1 VKKLFAL
8 LVLVTLRAAAQ
19 VNYGELHLT
28 VTDPSGMGVQATVEL
43 TCAANG
49 YDQMLVSNASGDL
62 SVHSVPFG
70 VYQVQVTKAGFAPF
84 STAVEIRSAL
94 PVPENIQLSLA
105 SVITKVNVTAAET
118 LLDPASPSSVM
129 QIGTRQI
136 EQRLSSLPGRS
147 VQDLVNSQPGWLY
160 EGNAVLHPRGSE
172 YQTQFVIDGV
182 PLTDNRSPGFSP
194 EIEADD
200 LNAVSIYTAGYPA
213 EYGRKLGGV
222 VELDTTHS
230 TMPGLHGQL
239 VLSGGSYD
247 TASSYGRL
255 QQVRGKNT
263 IGVTASGSMTDHY
276 LNPVVPEN
284 FTNNGTTGD
293 FSARYEREASS
304 RDRFSFS
311 VRHELSRF
319 LIPNELVQEQAGQ
332 RQNGDNFETMGIAH
346 YQHVLSPDTLVAFA
360 GMARDNSHDLDSNQ
374 ESTPIIAFQH
384 NSFREGYFNGILSLN
399 RDRHEVKIGIE
410 SDNTW
415 LNEQFNYRITNPDY
429 FDPSTPKTLSFVDH
443 RPDLEQSA
451 FVEDRFS
458 VGNWT
463 VSAGLRWDHY
473 QLLLNQNAFS
483 PRLSIGRYLPSLKM
497 VLHVSFDRIFG
508 TPSSDNILISSSP
521 QIDALSSEFLRL
533 PVRPSSGNY
542 YEGGL
547 TQALVSRIRLDM
559 NIYRRDVRNFA
570 DDNQLL
576 NTGVSYPI
584 SFDKS
589 VIYGT
594 EGKISVV
601 HLGKLSGYLDYS
613 YMVGNVWFP
622 VTGGLFLG
630 NDAGEAVTESK
641 GHFPNSQDQ
650 RNTVR
655 TRFQYQLLPRL
666 WFAGGAEY
674 NSGLPF
680 EYDGTEANA
689 LTQYGPQVVS
699 RVNFNR
705 GRVRPSL
712 AVNSSLSVDVY
723 RSEKVN
729 ARFQVDGDNLNDR
742 LNVLDFGGLFSGN
755 AIAPG
760 RSVIS
765 RLIIAF

>member
-1 VKKLFAL
+1 
-8 LVLVTLRAAAQ
+8 
-19 VNYGELHLT
+19 
-28 VTDPSGMGVQATVEL
+28 
-43 TCAANG
+43 
-49 YDQMLVSNASGDL
+49 
-62 SVHSVPFG
+62 
-70 VYQVQVTKAGFAPF
+70 
-84 STAVEIRSAL
+84 
-94 PVPENIQLSLA
+94 
-105 SVITKVNVTAAET
+105 
-118 LLDPASPSSVM
+118 
-129 QIGTRQI
+129 
-136 EQRLSSLPGRS
+136 
-147 VQDLVNSQPGWLY
+147 
-160 EGNAVLHPRGSE
+160 
-172 YQTQFVIDGV
+172 
-182 PLTDNRSPGFSP
+182 
-194 EIEADD
+194 
-200 LNAVSIYTAGYPA
+200 
-213 EYGRKLGGV
+213 
-222 VELDTTHS
+222 
-230 TMPGLHGQL
+230 
-239 VLSGGSYD
+239 
-247 TASSYGRL
+247 
-255 QQVRGKNT
+255 
-263 IGVTASGSMTDHY
+263 
-276 LNPVVPEN
+276 
-284 FTNNGTTGD
+284 
-293 FSARYEREASS
+293 
-304 RDRFSFS
+304 
-311 VRHELSRF
+311 
-319 LIPNELVQEQAGQ
+319 
-332 RQNGDNFETMGIAH
+332 
-346 YQHVLSPDTLVAFA
+346 
-360 GMARDNSHDLDSNQ
+360 
-374 ESTPIIAFQH
+374 
-384 NSFREGYFNGILSLN
+384 
-399 RDRHEVKIGIE
+399 
-410 SDNTW
+410 
-415 LNEQFNYRITNPDY
+415 
-429 FDPSTPKTLSFVDH
+429 
-443 RPDLEQSA
+443 
-451 FVEDRFS
+451 
-458 VGNWT
+458 
-463 VSAGLRWDHY
+463 
-473 QLLLNQNAFS
+473 
-483 PRLSIGRYLPSLKM
+483 
-497 VLHVSFDRIFG
+497 
-508 TPSSDNILISSSP
+508 
-521 QIDALSSEFLRL
+521 
-533 PVRPSSGNY
+533 
-542 YEGGL
+542 
-547 TQALVSRIRLDM
+547 M

-765 RLIIAF
+765 RLNIAF